1 MRLSVREL
9 EVPHDI
15 AEPVARETV
24 CAKNRIL
31 IGDVQGRVILPDQG
45 SLRRR
50 LEFDLAKGV
59 QTARRMA
66 FEQVDPTLKS
76 FLPGHTLRLNVGY
89 ATELIKMLVF
99 HRSPPCQWPG
109 EPDAAGTRKPAP
121 TERQKCDGR
130 ESGRDAEGLVFRS
143 LDDGIV
149 AAHVEPEQ
157 VEALLHVR
165 RQGRG
170 HVDGLAGPGMGD
182 DDAARQEV
190 QLALDAAR

>member
-1 MRLSVREL
+1 MTPGRLTARPARVQAPTADCQVAL
-9 EVPHDI
+9 
-15 AEPVARETV
+15 PVARETV

-31 IGDVQGRVILPDQG
+31 IGDGQGRVILPDQG

-59 QTARRMA
+59 QTARRIA

-109 EPDAAGTRKPAP
+109 RRAADQDKEACAAGA
-121 TERQKCDGR
+121 
-130 ESGRDAEGLVFRS
+130 
-143 LDDGIV
+143 
-149 AAHVEPEQ
+149 
-157 VEALLHVR
+157 
-165 RQGRG
+165 
-170 HVDGLAGPGMGD
+170 
-182 DDAARQEV
+182 
-190 QLALDAAR
+190 